1 MKIIVG
7 YPPTFSEKGTVLL
20 SQNRQLQWFNNPT
33 FLFPVTLGTA
43 ATWFKKLGHDVQ
55 WVDCIAEN
63 ISTDEFLALLEKEQ
77 PELFFFESKSPVI
90 KIHWKIIDELKA
102 KFPKMKIGLV
112 GDHVSYLPR
121 ESMENS
127 KVDYVFNGGYY
138 DFAMIELVQALEQ
151 GKLPPKGVWYRDA
164 KGNIVDNGRY
174 NFTRHLD
181 EAPIIDRV
189 FTKNHLYQKEF
200 NLKGRPF
207 AYIMSGRDC
216 YWGRCTFCVWDHTL
230 YPKGTYR
237 ARSPENVMEEV
248 KYLVDEI
255 GVEEIFDD
263 AGTITVGPWLRKFCQ
278 LMIESG
284 YNEKVMYSCNMRF
297 GAVSPEEYR
306 LMKRAGFRLL
316 KYGLE
321 SANQATLDKLD
332 KGTKVEVIIPS
343 ARAAKEAG
351 LTVHLTM
358 MVGYPWETK
367 EEAMNTLN
375 LAKELML
382 KGYADVLQS
391 TVVMPYPGTPLYK
404 EANEKGWLLIDPFD
418 YERLDM
424 TEPILATPLTTR
436 EDIMKICDR
445 IYTDIF
451 FNPRYIYQHMK
462 RIKGWDDV
470 VYTLRGVKAVI
481 GHVKDFKRPVKAV
494 DKEEAPAEQAA
505 ATAIKF

>member
-1 MKIIVG
+1 MKIVVG

-43 ATWFKKLGHDVQ
+43 ATWLRNKGHQVFWKDA
-55 WVDCIAEN
+55 IAEN
-63 ISTDEFLALLEKEQ
+63 LSMEEFISFLKTEQ
-77 PELFFFESKSPVI
+77 PDLFFFESKSPVI
-90 KIHWKIIDELKA
+90 KKHWAIIDLLK
-102 KFPKMKIGLV
+102 KEVPHMKIGLC

-127 KVDYVFNGGYY
+127 TVDYVFNGGYY
-138 DFAMIELVQALEQ
+138 DFAMVELVDAIVE
-151 GKLPPKGVWYRDA
+151 GKKPPVGVWYREN
-164 KGNIVDNGRY
+164 GNIVDNGRY

-189 FTKNHLYQKEF
+189 FTKNDLYQKEF

-216 YWGRCTFCVWDHTL
+216 WYGKCTFCVWDHTL
-230 YPKGTYR
+230 YPKGTFR
-237 ARSPENVMEEV
+237 ARTPENVMEEV
-248 KYLVDEI
+248 KYLVDKI
-255 GVEEIFDD
+255 GVKEIFDD
-263 AGTITVGPWLRKFCQ
+263 AGTITVGPWLRKFCN

-297 GAVSPEEYR
+297 GAVTPQEYK

-321 SANQATLDKLD
+321 GGTQQTLDKLD
-332 KGTKVEVIIPS
+332 KGTKIEEIIPS
-343 ARAAKEAG
+343 ARAAKAAG

-358 MVGYPWETK
+358 MVGYPWETRDD
-367 EEAMNTLN
+367 AMATLN
-375 LAKELML
+375 LAKELMHQ
-382 KGYADVLQS
+382 GYADILQS

-404 EANEKGWLLIDPFD
+404 EASEKGWLLIDQYD

-424 TEPILATPLTTR
+424 TEPILATPYVSR
-436 EDIMKICDR
+436 EEIMKICDR

-451 FNPRYIYQHMK
+451 FNPKYVYQHLK
-462 RIKGWDDV
+462 KIKSWEDI
-470 VYTLRGVKAVI
+470 VYTARGVKAVL
-481 GHVKDFKRPVKAV
+481 GHVKDFSRPV
-494 DKEEAPAEQAA
+494 AETKTENRATA
-505 ATAIKF
+505 ATAMKF